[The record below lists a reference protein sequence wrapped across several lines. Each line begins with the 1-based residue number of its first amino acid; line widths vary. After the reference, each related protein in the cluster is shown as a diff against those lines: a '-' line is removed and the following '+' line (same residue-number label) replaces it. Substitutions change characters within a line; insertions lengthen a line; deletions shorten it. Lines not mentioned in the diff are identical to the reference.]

1 MAKLITKF
9 KYLKPDARQSVG
21 GYVKY
26 IATREGVDKIDESYK
41 LAPSSVKQQQLIEK
55 ILKDFP
61 DSKEMLEYEDYLKEP
76 TVGNASEF
84 ITRALEDN
92 AYEVMQTKTYADY
105 IATRPRAQ
113 RFGSHGL
120 FTDDGVRIKLNE
132 VSDELNVYEGNVWT
146 VIISLRREDAQ
157 RLGYNT
163 GERWRDM
170 LRTQTQALA
179 ENFKI
184 PMEHLKWYGAFH
196 NESHHP
202 HVHLMVYADEGIKPY
217 LSKQGVMNLRS
228 SLAKDIFAQDLY
240 FVYEK
245 QTEQRNAL
253 RQQSRELIAGI
264 VSKINTGSYENPKL
278 EEMLLQL
285 ADRLSKT
292 GGKKQYGYLKA
303 DVKAMVNRI
312 VDELASDER
321 ISSLYNLWYEQR
333 EEVIRTY
340 TETMPERV
348 PLSQNKEFKSIR
360 NAVVQEAMNI
370 VAEHIKTEEAPEEI
384 LLDMDEDN
392 LKTESD
398 DDRAENEPT
407 ELISNFNYRFSGDRG
422 KKKKDTWWTD
432 EYKKARQFFYGT
444 KEMPPDFQAAF
455 TLMQSEAKKANG
467 FAMHDLGKMYLLG
480 LGCEKDEEQAQEWFL
495 KAYWSFIAKEASA
508 EKKGYLQ
515 YRIGKLFSFGYGV
528 EQDYEQAAEWYKKA
542 VTEENPFAAY
552 ALGSLYRQG
561 QGVKQDNKKAYA
573 LYRMAAEHSESPN
586 AYAAYELGKM
596 CKDGIGTAPNQS
608 ASKAWYQ
615 KAYEGF
621 LAIEQN
627 MADDKLY
634 YRLGQMNLNGI
645 GTEVDLLTAKQYF
658 EKAAELD
665 SYDALY
671 GLGKL
676 YLRKDSIDYDPK
688 KAVDYL
694 FKAAQKGHVYAQCT
708 LGSLFLKGKE
718 VPKNTDYALL
728 WLEEAIKEENA
739 YAEYLLGKTLLK
751 GEDTKQD
758 IDRAVRLLTS
768 SAEQK
773 NCCAQ
778 YTLGKAYLEGN
789 LLLQNIPQAIRLLT
803 ESAESGF
810 SPAEY
815 LFGKLLYHGE
825 VVGQDISK
833 ALLYLERAAEKE
845 NACAAYLAGKIRL
858 TEDGYTDIQKTV
870 RLFQIAAAQGNHY
883 AEYQLGL
890 IYLRG
895 KDLERDEPQAI
906 RWLTLSSEHGNQYA
920 AQLLRSIKNN
930 RNWFAAMST
939 LRLLHHTSRMIRNRL
954 EDERKG
960 KNGSITDRKLRR
972 KIQEKN
978 EALGIKQG

>member
-1 MAKLITKF
+1 MAGIIF
-9 KYLKPDARQSVG
+9 KWRYLKAGASGRHSENLIR
-21 GYVKY
+21 Y
-26 IATREGVDKIDESYK
+26 IAQREGVEK
-41 LAPSSVKQQQLIEK
+41 LDDSWKHRPVTKAQTELITQILSDYPDAKDSFEYQDYEK
-55 ILKDFP
+55 
-61 DSKEMLEYEDYLKEP
+61 SR
-76 TVGNASEF
+76 TAGAASEF
-84 ITRALEDN
+84 ITRAIEERVDLIGKREN
-92 AYEVMQTKTYADY
+92 YVEY
-105 IATRPRAQ
+105 IAKRPRVE
-113 RFGSHGL
+113 RHGSHGL
-120 FTDDGVRIKLNE
+120 FTDDGVPINLSAAAKE
-132 VSDELNVYEGNVWT
+132 VANHKGVVFTEIL
-146 VIISLRREDAQ
+146 SLRREDAV
-157 RLGYNT
+157 RLGYDK
-163 GERWRDM
+163 GSAWRDL
-170 LRTQTQALA
+170 LRSQTDAMA
-179 ENFKI
+179 SAMKI
-184 PMEHLKWYGAFH
+184 PLTDLRWYAAFH

-202 HVHLMVYADEGIKPY
+202 HVHIVAYSAGREPY
-217 LSKQGVMNLRS
+217 MTEQGLHKLKSVFARQ
-228 SLAKDIFAQDLY
+228 IFKQDLLQ
-240 FVYEK
+240 VY
-245 QTEQRNAL
+245 TEQTKQRNTL
-253 RQQSRELIAGI
+253 TQKSRD
-264 VSKINTGSYENPKL
+264 V
-278 EEMLLQL
+278 L
-285 ADRLSKT
+285 ADIIGRINSGSCDNPIVADLLVKLSEQLKHCK
-292 GGKKQYGYLKA
+292 GKKVYGYLPQA
-303 DVKAMVNRI
+303 GRNIVNAV
-312 VDELASDER
+312 VDELAKDKN
-321 ISSLYNLWYEQR
+321 IAALYDLWYEQR
-333 EEVIRTY
+333 DKITGTY
-340 TETMPERV
+340 RNTPEQRI
-348 PLSQNKEFKSIR
+348 PLSQNKGFKAIK
-360 NAVVQEAMNI
+360 NAVIQEAMNI
-370 VAEHIKTEEAPEEI
+370 AAGHIEMEETPEDSQPDVDEPEI
-384 LLDMDEDN
+384 SSDTDWDE
-392 LKTESD
+392 T
-398 DDRAENEPT
+398 EPT
-407 ELISNFNYRFSGDRG
+407 EPDRFYGGGSGN
-422 KKKKDTWWTD
+422 KKKKSWWTD

-552 ALGSLYRQG
+552 ALGSLYRRG

-596 CKDGIGTAPNQS
+596 CKDGIGTAPNES

-688 KAVDYL
+688 KAVDYP

-895 KDLERDEPQAI
+895 QDLERDEPQAI